1 MKIICIS
8 IVFAAFLAGAATG
21 GEIWGMVRKDGM
33 PQDKLK
39 VKIFDRNGEKGCCDT
54 DKFGLY
60 SLFLRERGRYD
71 LKVYDEKDQKIYSRE
86 IALYNAPVRWNI
98 HLIEAPE
105 KQCGR

>member
-1 MKIICIS
+1 MKIVCIL
-8 IVFAAFLAGAATG
+8 IIFVAFLPVPAIG

-33 PQDKLK
+33 PQDKFM
-39 VKIFDRNGEKGCCDT
+39 VKIFDRNGEKGRCYT

-71 LKVYDEKDQKIYSRE
+71 LKVYNKEDQKIYSRE

-98 HLIEAPE
+98 HLLEAP
-105 KQCGR
+105 